1 MPMKP
6 YLYALGA
13 VLCWASLPAATGSG
27 LDGLSVTELLFFS
40 FVPAALYLAA
50 QEMVLSRRMSIP
62 WPGLKLTILG
72 LAGIFGYH
80 ALYYLALDHAPLV
93 EGAILTT
100 TWSFWIVVFSSILA
114 ARRLSLPV
122 LAVALIGLLGAG
134 LVVTGGKSLQFE
146 ARYLPGYLMALGCGL
161 IWSSFSV
168 ALSRLKPK
176 RDYMPAFTVLAAVFS
191 TLVYAAS
198 APQAL
203 PPAKALFSALYL
215 GLVPLGLSFTLWN
228 KAVTGGN
235 MTLIGY
241 LSYLT
246 PPLAVLLAA
255 LLRGAAVTPHA
266 VIGMAIILAAAFVGR
281 RMS

>member
-1 MPMKP
+1 MKP

-27 LDGLSVTELLFFS
+27 LDGLSVAELLFFS

-50 QEMVLSRRMSIP
+50 QEMIISRRRAIP
-62 WPGLKLTILG
+62 WPDMKLTALG

-100 TWSFWIVVFSSILA
+100 TWSFWIVVLSSILDKK
-114 ARRLSLPV
+114 RLSPPV
-122 LAVALIGLLGAG
+122 LAVALAGLAGAG
-134 LVVTGGKSLQFE
+134 LVVSGGHGLRFE
-146 ARYLPGYLMALGCGL
+146 TRYLPGYLMALGCGL

-168 ALSRLKPK
+168 ALSRLKPT
-176 RDYMPAFTVLAAVFS
+176 RDYMPAFTVLAALFS

-198 APQAL
+198 APQSL
-203 PPAKALFSALYL
+203 PPAGALFSALYL

-228 KAVTGGN
+228 RAVTAGN

-255 LLRGAAVTPHA
+255 LVRGAAVTPHA
-266 VIGMAIILAAAFVGR
+266 VIGMIVILAAAFVGR

>member
-1 MPMKP
+1 MKP

-27 LDGLSVTELLFFS
+27 LDGLTVAELLFFS
-40 FVPAALYLAA
+40 FVPAALYLVA
-50 QEMVLSRRMSIP
+50 QEMIISRRVGIP
-62 WPGLKLTILG
+62 WPGPSLTALG

-100 TWSFWIVVFSSILA
+100 TWSFWIVVFSSL
-114 ARRLSLPV
+114 LSTKRMSVPV
-122 LAVALIGLLGAG
+122 LAVALVGLLGAG
-134 LVVTGGKSLQFE
+134 LVVSGGKSLQFD
-146 ARYLPGYLMALGCGL
+146 ARHLPGYLMALGCGL

-168 ALSRLKPK
+168 ALSRLKPTH
-176 RDYMPAFTVLAAVFS
+176 DYMPAFTVLAALFS
-191 TLVYAAS
+191 TLVYAVS
-198 APQAL
+198 APQSL
-203 PPAKALFSALYL
+203 PPARALFSALYL

-228 KAVTGGN
+228 RAVTGGN

-255 LLRGAAVTPHA
+255 VTRGAAVTPHA
-266 VIGMAIILAAAFVGR
+266 VIGMAVILGAAFAGR

>member
-1 MPMKP
+1 MKP

-40 FVPAALYLAA
+40 FVPAALYLVA
-50 QEMVLSRRMSIP
+50 QEMIISRRRAIP
-62 WPGLKLTILG
+62 WPDLKLTALG

-80 ALYYLALDHAPLV
+80 ALYYMALDHAPLV

-100 TWSFWIVVFSSILA
+100 TWSFWIVVFSSILDKK
-114 ARRLSLPV
+114 RLSPIV
-122 LAVALIGLLGAG
+122 LAVALVGLAGAG
-134 LVVTGGKSLQFE
+134 MVVSGGQSLHYD
-146 ARYLPGYLMALGCGL
+146 ARYLPGYVMALGCGL

-168 ALSRLKPK
+168 ALSRLKPT
-176 RDYMPAFTVLAAVFS
+176 RDYMPAFTVLAALFS
-191 TLVYAAS
+191 ALVYALS
-198 APQAL
+198 APEAL

-228 KAVTGGN
+228 RAVTGGN
-235 MTLIGY
+235 MMLIGY

-255 LLRGAAVTPHA
+255 LVRGAAVTPHA
-266 VIGMAIILAAAFVGR
+266 VIGMIVILAAAFVGR